1 MRTAVFLTLLLVYNE
16 TKIEIGCFTEAK
28 VAEKIVIAEHMV
40 SLEWHLHTTVTPYQG
55 APCAPG

>member
-1 MRTAVFLTLLLVYNE
+1 MRTAVFLNLLLVYND
-16 TKIEIGCFTEAK
+16 EIGCFTEAK